1 MINENETKRG
11 FFMSYIFIRIVIYD
25 IFIKIMMR
33 KVNIKV
39 IIIKI

>member
-1 MINENETKRG
+1 MINENEKEG
-11 FFMSYIFIRIVIYD
+11 FMSYLFIRIAIYD
-25 IFIKIMMR
+25 IFIKKIMR